1 MARTRSLILFSVALI
16 LGAIS
21 VGCRTPCHEEQFGRE
36 FDAKKVAQL
45 GHDAFK
51 IAWPTTRYA
60 GQDLRFGVR
69 RPTALDREV
78 IYRLDRIR
86 WQAPWVAREVER
98 NPSNPRC
105 ASKFAYDILAYEAR
119 MLRARYRP
127 ESFTPST
134 DAKIESL
141 LGLIDQL
148 SVFYELKT
156 P

>member
-1 MARTRSLILFSVALI
+1 MARTRSFILFTVAFI
-16 LGAIS
+16 LGALAA
-21 VGCRTPCHEEQFGRE
+21 GCRTPCHEEQFGRE

-45 GHDAFK
+45 AHDAFK
-51 IAWPTTRYA
+51 IAWPATHYA
-60 GQDLRFGVR
+60 RHDLRFGSY
-69 RPTALDREV
+69 RPTKLDREV

-98 NPSNPRC
+98 NPSNARC
-105 ASKFAYDILAYEAR
+105 ASKSAYDVLALEAT
-119 MLRARYRP
+119 MLRTLYRP
-127 ESFTPST
+127 DSFTLAT